1 MPCGLSLYFLKY
13 ENLSFRVQN
22 TDKLFIFESL
32 WSIWRSTPS
41 PFSCQ
46 SLRGLQSTKSIQKFT
61 LGHMWSHVLTS
72 SVSKTDSYNNSIY
85 ESSWIINEILF
96 FKAITLCRANHLI
109 LLVSQKTENQI
120 LNLQVKSN
128 WFMINYY
135 DWSLFKVHTHKN
147 LKCFFL

>member
-1 MPCGLSLYFLKY
+1 MKISLSEFKTQINSLSL
-13 ENLSFRVQN
+13 NLFGLFGEWLPLLSPASPSEGY
-22 TDKLFIFESL
+22 KL
-32 WSIWRSTPS
+32 PS
-41 PFSCQ
+41 QSRNSPWVICGHMSWLVQ
-46 SLRGLQSTKSIQKFT
+46 SLRL
-61 LGHMWSHVLTS
+61 
-72 SVSKTDSYNNSIY
+72 
-85 ESSWIINEILF
+85 ILITTQYMILHELLMKYSF
-96 FKAITLCRANHLI
+96 FKATTLCRANHLI